1 MLGVYSVPTMKV
13 LAISGSAR
21 SDSTNMAMLQAIR
34 QVAASRFDI
43 RVFDQIGALP
53 VFSPDLE
60 GENTPRIIRDFMKA
74 VDESDGL
81 IVSSPEY
88 VRTLPGGLKNA
99 IDWLVSAEVIISK
112 PIALAHASHRGDDM
126 LATLRIVMA
135 TVTSNFNS
143 EIFLRFPLMKQSPE
157 AIREIVGAP
166 VNRSRV
172 DAFLEEFFEFCQ
184 SVRAGASGSW

>member
-34 QVAASRFDI
+34 QVAAPRFDI

-99 IDWLVSAEVIISK
+99 IDWLVSAEAIINK
-112 PIALAHASHRGDDM
+112 PVALAHASHRGDDM

>member
-1 MLGVYSVPTMKV
+1 MPTMKV

-21 SDSTNMAMLQAIR
+21 SDSTNTAMLQAIR
-34 QVAASRFDI
+34 QVAAPRFDI

-99 IDWLVSAEVIISK
+99 VDWLVSAEVIINK
-112 PIALAHASHRGDDM
+112 PVALAHASHRGDDM

-143 EIFLRFPLMKQSPE
+143 EIFLRFPLMKKSPE
-157 AIREIVGAP
+157 AIREIVWAP

-172 DAFLEEFFEFCQ
+172 DAFLEEFFEFCR